1 MGSCEIDMLEK
12 SVGSVRCR
20 SRYECSRMLTFVG
33 QVIED
38 DDTKNECED
47 EEDKLTVVVRAD
59 WSVMSISENT
69 LEDDH
74 SPQFHTQGQ

>member
-1 MGSCEIDMLEK
+1 M
-12 SVGSVRCR
+12 R
-20 SRYECSRMLTFVG
+20 TFVG

-47 EEDKLTVVVRAD
+47 EEDKLTMVVRAD

-69 LEDDH
+69 SGDDH